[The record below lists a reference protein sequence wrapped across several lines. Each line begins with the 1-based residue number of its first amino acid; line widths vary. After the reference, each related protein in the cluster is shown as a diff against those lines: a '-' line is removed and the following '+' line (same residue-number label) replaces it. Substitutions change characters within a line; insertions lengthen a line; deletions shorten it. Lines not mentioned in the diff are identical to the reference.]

1 MRKVKPYYFEY
12 KSFAKGRWFDRT
24 ILEVFSSEFRDRS
37 IDYYVNGGTKM
48 KRGLKLTI
56 KSSNMPLN
64 EDYWRLMISKWQS
77 STWSR
82 TVTPLDTRFIV
93 MNLLVQIKPSK
104 LFMKTR
110 IYLSLINQEVSP
122 FILQE
127 DIDIIQLFMS
137 WKRNWI
143 SQSYFVSRKCLHFNQ
158 GLTRYVSL

>member
-64 EDYWRLMISKWQS
+64 EDY
-77 STWSR
+77 
-82 TVTPLDTRFIV
+82 
-93 MNLLVQIKPSK
+93 
-104 LFMKTR
+104 
-110 IYLSLINQEVSP
+110 
-122 FILQE
+122 
-127 DIDIIQLFMS
+127 
-137 WKRNWI
+137 
-143 SQSYFVSRKCLHFNQ
+143 
-158 GLTRYVSL
+158 